1 MIEQDSGSFN
11 KTPDQGRAVFR
22 MAFRFVKSAGQ
33 KISRVQKIVRRTMFG
48 IDKCLS
54 YYTDIVGEKDG
65 DEDTGELIVVR
76 LFSRMIC
83 TDD

>member
-1 MIEQDSGSFN
+1 
-11 KTPDQGRAVFR
+11 
-22 MAFRFVKSAGQ
+22 
-33 KISRVQKIVRRTMFG
+33 MFG

-65 DEDTGELIVVR
+65 DEDTGELIVAR